1 MMLIF
6 TFKIDP
12 TPGMLLGSIDTGAL
26 TVMLLGGR
34 LG

>member
-1 MMLIF
+1 MLIF

-26 TVMLLGGR
+26 AAVLLGGW